1 MSEPIEPYTMNHV
14 QQLEHKMLAS
24 QLNDLKDRVN
34 RLETQIGRGILLL
47 VANLAGVA
55 TTLAHALIQ
64 S

>member
-14 QQLEHKMLAS
+14 QQLEHKMLES